1 MKEVVSKSKFKP
13 RALYYFRK
21 VEQTGK
27 ELIIS
32 DHGKPV
38 LRIVPY
44 SEKPSDTLK
53 SLRNSVVKYEEPTG
67 PAGMED
73 WEALK

>member
-53 SLRNSVVKYEEPTG
+53 SLRNSVVKYEDPTG